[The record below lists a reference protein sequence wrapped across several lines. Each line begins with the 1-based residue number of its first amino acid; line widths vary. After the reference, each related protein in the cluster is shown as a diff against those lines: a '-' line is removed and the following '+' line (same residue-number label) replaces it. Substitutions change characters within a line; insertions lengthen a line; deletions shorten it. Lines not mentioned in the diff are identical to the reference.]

1 MKEKVVKGYVIVK
14 RILAKATIILKNKTI
29 NIKVNPK
36 ELRLTRYL
44 KSSLSPGEFRTL
56 LSLERPEYIIN
67 IDAIRGV
74 VTSAIRANRCDVK
87 DLFEEDLKE
96 VFEVVF
102 YLKNGED
109 LKILLRR
116 NDFMRFMNYLR
127 QYLRL

>member
-74 VTSAIRANRCDVK
+74 VTSAIRADRRDVK

-96 VFEVVF
+96 VFEVVL